1 MAVTGTMTY
10 IVTGAMAGL
19 MAVSRAVI
27 VIEAGAH
34 SVGAAG
40 IRPMAA
46 IPAGA
51 VISIAGAVVA
61 IVAGTVISIAGTVV
75 AIVAAA
81 IVAGTVIS
89 IAGTVVII
97 VAAAIVAGAMVVTRA
112 GTRAMIPAVWAVVA
126 ISGSGTVIVAV
137 PRARTLSVITGT
149 GTISISG
156 TRTTVGRARVVALR
170 TSLLRGTRSATA
182 IASGPV
188 LSFSNGSHHGHTHHG
203 TYQFCQYSFHCL
215 NIIYVLEQTIDKR
228 FNRAFKNKR

>member
-51 VISIAGAVVA
+51 VISIAGAVV
-61 IVAGTVISIAGTVV
+61 
-75 AIVAAA
+75 A

>member
-1 MAVTGTMTY
+1 MAVTGTMAMTGTMTY

-34 SVGAAG
+34 SVGATG

-46 IPAGA
+46 IVAGA
-51 VISIAGAVVA
+51 VISIAGTMVA
-61 IVAGTVISIAGTVV
+61 IVAT
-75 AIVAAA
+75 A

-228 FNRAFKNKR
+228 FNRAFKNK

>member
-1 MAVTGTMTY
+1 MAVTGT
-10 IVTGAMAGL
+10 MAGL

-51 VISIAGAVVA
+51 VISIAGTMVAIVATA
-61 IVAGTVISIAGTVV
+61 IVAGTMVV
-75 AIVAAA
+75 
-81 IVAGTVIS
+81 
-89 IAGTVVII
+89 I

-112 GTRAMIPAVWAVVA
+112 GTCAMIPAVWTVVA

>member
-1 MAVTGTMTY
+1 MAVTGTMAMTGTMTY

-34 SVGAAG
+34 SVGATG
-40 IRPMAA
+40 IRPM
-46 IPAGA
+46 
-51 VISIAGAVVA
+51 
-61 IVAGTVISIAGTVV
+61 
-75 AIVAAA
+75 AA

>member
-1 MAVTGTMTY
+1 MAVTGTMAMTGTMTY

-34 SVGAAG
+34 SVGATG

-46 IPAGA
+46 IVAGA
-51 VISIAGAVVA
+51 VISIAGTMVA
-61 IVAGTVISIAGTVV
+61 IVAT
-75 AIVAAA
+75 A

-112 GTRAMIPAVWAVVA
+112 
-126 ISGSGTVIVAV
+126 
-137 PRARTLSVITGT
+137 
-149 GTISISG
+149 G